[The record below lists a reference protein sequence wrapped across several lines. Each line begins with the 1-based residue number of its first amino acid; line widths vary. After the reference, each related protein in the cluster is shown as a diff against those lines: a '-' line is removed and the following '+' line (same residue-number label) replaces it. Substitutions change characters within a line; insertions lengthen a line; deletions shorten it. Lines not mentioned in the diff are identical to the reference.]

1 MYCKVIRWHLFII
14 VLDYVLRISIDEN
27 SELGFTLQPRRSRR
41 YPAETITDAD
51 FADDLALLADNSI
64 DAEALLLLL
73 EEAAQAVGLNVNYG
87 KTNYMA
93 FREQNAVIKGM
104 NGDVLDEVDNF
115 KYLGSW
121 LASSATDMNIRIGQA
136 WSALNK
142 LDKIWKSS
150 LKREMKIKLFQSL
163 VLSILLYGAETWTLT
178 QTLQKKLDGVFTRML
193 LKALGLTWRDMV
205 PNTELYRN
213 IPTLS
218 SELRQRRLRFAG
230 HCHRRQDELCSR
242 MLMWQPPHGKR
253 RVGAPKQTYIN
264 MLEQDTELSR

>member
-1 MYCKVIRWHLFII
+1 
-14 VLDYVLRISIDEN
+14 
-27 SELGFTLQPRRSRR
+27 
-41 YPAETITDAD
+41 
-51 FADDLALLADNSI
+51 
-64 DAEALLLLL
+64 
-73 EEAAQAVGLNVNYG
+73 
-87 KTNYMA
+87 MA
-93 FREQNAVIKGM
+93 FREQNAVIKGI
-104 NGDVLDEVDNF
+104 NGDVLDDVDSF

-150 LKREMKIKLFQSL
+150 LKREMKIKLFQLL

-193 LKALGLTWRDMV
+193 RKALGLTWRDMV

-218 SELRQRRLRFAG
+218 CELRQRRLRFAG
-230 HCHRRQDELCSR
+230 HCQSPPSR
-242 MLMWQPPHGKR
+242 
-253 RVGAPKQTYIN
+253 
-264 MLEQDTELSR
+264 